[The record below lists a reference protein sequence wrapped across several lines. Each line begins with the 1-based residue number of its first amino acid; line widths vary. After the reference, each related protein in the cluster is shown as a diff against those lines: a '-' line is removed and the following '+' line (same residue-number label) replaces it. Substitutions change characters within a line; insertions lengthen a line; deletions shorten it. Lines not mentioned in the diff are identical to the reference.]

1 MKKTLALI
9 LCVLTVFSLC
19 ACGAKSAATPQEAP
33 SAAAYDSAASNS
45 YGGFAVTEESA
56 YAPNTPAEAPAP
68 EPGSGSETGE
78 STATAADI
86 DREKIIY
93 SADVRMETTTFDDT
107 VAQIKAMIEGCGGF
121 IESSSVNGNNYYNKA
136 RGYYSNRSAYLTV
149 RVPSAKFNSIM
160 DTLPTLGN
168 VPYSNIYSDNITSQY
183 YDLEARLNATKVQ
196 ETRMLELL
204 EKAETVS
211 EVITIENK
219 LTDLRASIE
228 RMQSTMNNYD
238 RSVNYSTISISVE
251 EVKEYTPED
260 AVPLT
265 YWQELGQSLTR
276 GLRNAGN
283 FIKDFLVWFVG
294 ALPALIV
301 LGVLGFFGVRGYKK
315 RREKKLAKK
324 QAEQ

>member
-1 MKKTLALI
+1 MKKTLAII
-9 LCVLTVFSLC
+9 LCVLTLFSLC
-19 ACGAKSAATPQEAP
+19 ACGAKSAAKPQEAP
-33 SAAAYDSAASNS
+33 AAEPYVAHDSASNG
-45 YGGFAVTEESA
+45 YGGFAVTEEA
-56 YAPNTPAEAPAP
+56 YAPDMPAEAPD
-68 EPGSGSETGE
+68 SGDGGAEKT
-78 STATAADI
+78 TAADI

-107 VAQIKAMIEGCGGF
+107 VAQVKAMIEGCGGF
-121 IESSSVNGNNYYNKA
+121 IESSSVNGNNYYNKS
-136 RGYYSNRSAYLTV
+136 RGYYSNRSAYLTM

-160 DTLPTLGN
+160 DALPTLGN

-196 ETRMLELL
+196 EARMLELL

-228 RMQSTMNNYD
+228 RMQSTMNNWD

-260 AVPLT
+260 VVPLT
-265 YWQELGQSLTR
+265 YWQELGQALTR
-276 GLRNAGN
+276 GLRDAGN
-283 FIKDFLVWFVG
+283 FFKDFLVWFVG

-301 LGVLGFFGVRGYKK
+301 LGVIAFFGVRGYKK
-315 RREKKLAKK
+315 RRAKKLAKK